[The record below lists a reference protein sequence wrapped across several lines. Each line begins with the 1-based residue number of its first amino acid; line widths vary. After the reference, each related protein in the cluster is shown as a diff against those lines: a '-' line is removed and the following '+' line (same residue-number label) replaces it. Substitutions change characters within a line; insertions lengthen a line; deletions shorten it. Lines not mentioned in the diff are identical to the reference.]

1 MNLSDLNEHEV
12 STLRRMRAM
21 DSTMWQSESCW
32 IEVSR
37 PSAEFRQ
44 AIDILV
50 LSGLAERREDP
61 RADPFGPRG
70 WVDQWRLT
78 PAGIEAADYQPQTSF
93 LAS

>member
-1 MNLSDLNEHEV
+1 MILSELNEHEV

-61 RADPFGPRG
+61 CADPFGPRG

-78 PAGIEAADYQPQTSF
+78 PAGIAVADCQPQTSLF
-93 LAS
+93 TS

>member
-12 STLRRMRAM
+12 SILKQFTLGITPP
-21 DSTMWQSESCW
+21 DDW
-32 IEVSR
+32 IEVVK

-70 WVDQWRLT
+70 WVNQWRLT
-78 PAGIEAADYQPQTSF
+78 PAGIEVADYQPQTSF
-93 LAS
+93 FTS

>member
-1 MNLSDLNEHEV
+1 MNFSDLNEHEV

-21 DSTMWQSESCW
+21 DSNMRGSDSCW
-32 IEVSR
+32 IEVSP

-50 LSGLAERREDP
+50 LAGLAERREDP

-78 PAGIEAADYQPQTSF
+78 PAGIEVADCQPQTYF
-93 LAS
+93 LTS